1 MNNRYYFCNSLE
13 VKSELNKCTSKYSN
27 DYMYQLYFIKALITF
42 GEFNY
47 ALELLNSM
55 ENKLIRNNTFKSN
68 LVSKTILDYKIEIY
82 FYLEDFNNIRNI
94 FKSNPRLL
102 KNHKYFYISN
112 YISIKDGLISESDNY
127 KLKQLINYDKTL
139 FINRTNVGRKLL
151 NEMYLNLNTNRVY
164 YDNLED
170 NYIFKYGKSY
180 YKVICLHNTYNI
192 IYIEIINNGFNYNYI
207 DLTYIDYNSNIKRL
221 SQIDRFNKRYKGV

>member
-1 MNNRYYFCNSLE
+1 MNNRYYFSNSLE

-55 ENKLIRNNTFKSN
+55 ENKLIRNNTFKYN

-82 FYLEDFNNIRNI
+82 FYLEDFSSIRNI
-94 FKSNPRLL
+94 FKSNPSLL
-102 KNHKYFYISN
+102 KNHKYFYISK
-112 YISIKDGLISESDNY
+112 YISIKDGL
-127 KLKQLINYDKTL
+127 
-139 FINRTNVGRKLL
+139 
-151 NEMYLNLNTNRVY
+151 RVY